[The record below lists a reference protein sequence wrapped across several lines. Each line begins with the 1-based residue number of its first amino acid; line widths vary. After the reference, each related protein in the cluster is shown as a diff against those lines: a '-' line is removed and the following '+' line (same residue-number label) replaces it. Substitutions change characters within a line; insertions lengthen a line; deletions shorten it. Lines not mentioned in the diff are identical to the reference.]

1 MIKIG
6 KRGWEIVDLQARL
19 KWLRNDNLIVDGYY
33 GEKSVMAVRNFQAV
47 HGLVIDGIVGPTTKG
62 LIDVFTRDAH
72 LYLFIHCSA
81 SKRSHKH
88 VTGEWVKELPYRA

>member
-62 LIDVFTRDAH
+62 LIDVFTRDASSVS
-72 LYLFIHCSA
+72 YLFIVLHLSVHI
-81 SKRSHKH
+81 S
-88 VTGEWVKELPYRA
+88 T